1 MRFVIYELYSRKQKG
16 YVELNLE
23 RKGEIR
29 LLLHTF
35 KVTDKDFPQKTF
47 AELAKTLRKLGY
59 NLKSRKNALKFNKV
73 ISYYKEK

>member
-1 MRFVIYELYSRKQKG
+1 MIYEIYSRKQKG
-16 YVELNLE
+16 YIELNLE

-35 KVTDKDFPQKTF
+35 KAADEDFPKKTF

-59 NLKSRKNALKFNKV
+59 NLKGRKNAQLKFNKK
-73 ISYYKEK
+73 ISYYKG